1 MRHDAPLRDA
11 RAGGDPDDGRAGAL
25 TPTVTDEAGATRRRA
40 YELRLSRL
48 DDRQLRDG
56 VVRWAARRL
65 PTVEPGALAG
75 GLGGG
80 GFVTR
85 VELGDAEAPGL
96 LRELYALGLPPVAVA
111 LVPVLSRPADR
122 EAARRIAVFA
132 AAGGRFVLTWNWRA
146 FCFGP
151 LWYLKRG
158 LYAKGL
164 VLLGLTLFPLGTLAV
179 TLTVSLAA
187 LVYCGLAGNWDDYLW
202 QVKRRQWW

>member
-1 MRHDAPLRDA
+1 M
-11 RAGGDPDDGRAGAL
+11 AGEP
-25 TPTVTDEAGATRRRA
+25 GATRRRA

-96 LRELYALGLPPVAVA
+96 LRELYALGLPPIAVA
-111 LVPVLSRPADR
+111 LVPVLSRPADV

-132 AAGGRFVLTWNWRA
+132 AAGGRFVPTWNWRA

-158 LYAKGL
+158 LYKKGL

-187 LVYCGLAGNWDDYLW
+187 LVYCGLVGNWDDYLW